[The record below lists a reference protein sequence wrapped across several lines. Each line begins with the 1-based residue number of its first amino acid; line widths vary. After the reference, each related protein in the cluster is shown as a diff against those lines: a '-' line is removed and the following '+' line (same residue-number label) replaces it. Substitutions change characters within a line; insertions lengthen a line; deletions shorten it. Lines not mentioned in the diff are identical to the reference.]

1 MKKYFI
7 LLLLSFVLFSCNNRE
22 TQPISSE
29 VPKNTQQELSKN
41 EKNIVVENNS
51 ISNTGEIIEA
61 KNEEIVE
68 NKNIEY
74 KKVENIFETQLDSVI
89 ASISWSLLDK
99 NTFDDFINDDSWSII
114 VWKINDWI
122 NAFQTP
128 CSSKNTNFPIY
139 NSFVYNY
146 WLEETPVL
154 ELERYCS
161 NSKSY
166 NEWAK
171 KMFNYITGKNNY
183 TLHDFDFNTSS
194 LNSNTVWSSPDSPI
208 EKLIATQI
216 FYWFEIEKFISVVL
230 YKNQIIIIFWSSQEP
245 WLPYYKLLRVYSK
258 DNHLYVKTTSLDIES
273 ILNVNYWNNFWSDLY
288 QKSFQIDYWD
298 TRKICNIFSK
308 KENELLQWDWISTP
322 SIINEKI
329 NNTLIQE
336 LSKIIE

>member
-7 LLLLSFVLFSCNNRE
+7 LLLLSFVLFSCNKTE
-22 TQPISSE
+22 TQPITSE
-29 VPKNTQQELSKN
+29 VPKNTQPELSKN

-51 ISNTGEIIEA
+51 ISNTGEIIED

-89 ASISWSLLDK
+89 VSISWSLLDK
-99 NTFDDFINDDSWSII
+99 NTFDNFINDDSWSII
-114 VWKINDWI
+114 VWKLNDWI
-122 NAFQTP
+122 DAFQTP
-128 CSSKNTNFPIY
+128 CSNKNINFPI
-139 NSFVYNY
+139 NNWKFTDSDII
-146 WLEETPVL
+146 L
-154 ELERYCS
+154 ELKRYCS

-166 NEWAK
+166 NTWAK
-171 KMFNYITGKNNY
+171 KMFNFFTGKNNY
-183 TLHDFDFNTSS
+183 TLDDFDFNTSS
-194 LNSNTVWSSPDSPI
+194 LQSNTVWSSPNSPL

-216 FYWFEIEKFISVVL
+216 FYWFEIEKFISVIL
-230 YKNQIIIIFWSSQEP
+230 YKNQIIIIFWSSSDP
-245 WLPYYKLLRVYSK
+245 WLPDYQLLRMYSN
-258 DNHLYVKTTSLDIES
+258 DDHLYVKVSPLDIRK

-288 QKSFQIDYWD
+288 QKSFQVNNSYNTKNWNW
-298 TRKICNIFSK
+298 CSK

-336 LSKIIE
+336 LSKIRE